1 MMKKIIAFMLAGM
14 LALGSATVDAAQFSD
29 GAGSYSENY
38 FDGGLRYIWP
48 AGVSETAVEMNKNT
62 DVDVNESVIT
72 GLEKPLIFYP
82 EIYYDFK
89 VTGAGTQNAS
99 PVSGDMRWVPVYWSQ
114 SPEPEENGIFRL
126 WKIGT
131 AKGVYTDKKLT
142 FNLYVFFQ
150 KEMNDGTEWKITDT
164 VESVRYQFSAAPLLK
179 ETASGYLSGGLYYKV
194 SGKKEVCVTGCTAD
208 MSAVQIPSAVNIN
221 GTSYKVTSVGAKAF
235 SGNKKII
242 GVTLG
247 DNVAYIDKQAFYQ
260 CANLKTVRFGRKVAK
275 IGSSAFAKCGKLNSF
290 TLPAGLTRIDT
301 KAFYQ
306 CAAVKTVKINST
318 ALKYVGQKALAVNRT
333 VKLKLPKKLYSKY
346 QKLIKAGGVYTKTK
360 FVKF

>member
-1 MMKKIIAFMLAGM
+1 M
-14 LALGSATVDAAQFSD
+14 
-29 GAGSYSENY
+29 Y
-38 FDGGLRYIWP
+38 
-48 AGVSETAVEMNKNT
+48 
-62 DVDVNESVIT
+62 
-72 GLEKPLIFYP
+72 
-82 EIYYDFK
+82 
-89 VTGAGTQNAS
+89 
-99 PVSGDMRWVPVYWSQ
+99 
-114 SPEPEENGIFRL
+114 
-126 WKIGT
+126 
-131 AKGVYTDKKLT
+131 
-142 FNLYVFFQ
+142 
-150 KEMNDGTEWKITDT
+150 DGTEWKITDT
-164 VESVRYQFSAAPLLK
+164 VESVRYQFSAASLLK

-235 SGNKKII
+235 SGNKKIT

-247 DNVAYIDKQAFYQ
+247 DNVAYIDKQ
-260 CANLKTVRFGRKVAK
+260 
-275 IGSSAFAKCGKLNSF
+275 
-290 TLPAGLTRIDT
+290 
-301 KAFYQ
+301 AFYQ